1 MQKGG
6 YLRQKLDQGQRIKV
20 TVMEG
25 EGEGDTKAV
34 FLEPKVPGKGV
45 LKDRAKSPKDSVPI
59 LRSST
64 IDIFCLP
71 SETKERVL
79 QVVWQDYSKTR
90 GKETHLKI
98 TNLTHYICNRTNVA
112 H

>member
-1 MQKGG
+1 MTEGKGF
-6 YLRQKLDQGQRIKV
+6 KV

-64 IDIFCLP
+64 VDICVCLLKRRN
-71 SETKERVL
+71 EWLGWCGRTIQNLRVKRHTER
-79 QVVWQDYSKTR
+79 
-90 GKETHLKI
+90 
-98 TNLTHYICNRTNVA
+98 
-112 H
+112 